1 MARNKTEQI
10 NYLMKRRNSGMSDS
24 DYEKELRK
32 LYELGIYDAQ
42 HSYWPTMV
50 LD

>member
-1 MARNKTEQI
+1 MARNYTEQI
-10 NYLMKRRNSGMSDS
+10 NYLMKRRNSGMSNS
-24 DYEKELRK
+24 DYETELRK